1 MSKKAKPEPSGRY
14 EPEDEPDDD
23 LRMFRAEV
31 GILASSPEMA
41 MNLLRIA
48 KQAGYLDDLPEQLD
62 GPEG

>member
-1 MSKKAKPEPSGRY
+1 MGKKPNPEPVFY
-14 EPEDEPDDD
+14 DPEEEPDD
-23 LRMFRAEV
+23 LRMFRADV

-62 GPEG
+62 DPEG